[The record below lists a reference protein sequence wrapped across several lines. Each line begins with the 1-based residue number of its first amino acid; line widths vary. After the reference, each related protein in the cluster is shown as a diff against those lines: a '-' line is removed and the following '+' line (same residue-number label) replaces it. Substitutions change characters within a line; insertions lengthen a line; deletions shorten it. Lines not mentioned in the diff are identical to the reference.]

1 MDTTLDM
8 SSHSVEVSLI
18 GNKKTD
24 DIEAGLANL
33 VGLNEQPMK
42 PKWIS
47 VLNLGKKENL
57 TNNKDCDLE
66 ANLSGTSSG
75 C

>member
-1 MDTTLDM
+1 MNVTLDT
-8 SSHSVEVSLI
+8 SSQSVEVSLI

-24 DIEAGLANL
+24 DIEAGLVNL
-33 VGLNEQPMK
+33 VGQNDQPTK
-42 PKWIS
+42 SKWIS
-47 VLNLGKKENL
+47 ILSIGKKENL
-57 TNNKDCDLE
+57 TNNKNCDLE